1 MKPEVVTKEKASFS
15 AIRNEIMGASS
26 SMNMPPEIRPDYDQ
40 MTAFYMTD
48 LYIWAQHAHEHCI
61 AAMHNTN
68 ALYSAFDGI
77 AWELRKKGD
86 FENAQKI
93 LDILYR

>member
-1 MKPEVVTKEKASFS
+1 MKPEIVTKEKASFS

-26 SMNMPPEIRPDYDQ
+26 SMNMPPEPREDIQ
-40 MTAFYMTD
+40 AGAFYMTD
-48 LYIWAQHAHEHCI
+48 LYMWAHHAHEHLI
-61 AAMHNTN
+61 AAMENTN
-68 ALYSAFDGI
+68 TLYRAFDKV
-77 AWELRKKGD
+77 AWDLRQKGD